1 MKKVDLHIHSKYSEH
16 PSEWFLQRLGAAES
30 YTEPEFIFKTA
41 KERGMDFVTI
51 TDHNRIEGVML
62 LKEKY
67 PDEVVVGME
76 ATAYFP
82 EDGCK
87 IHILLFGI
95 DEKKYQE
102 VQKVR
107 NDIYEMRD
115 WIKTN
120 KIAYSVAHPTY
131 SVNEKLKLEHLEKL
145 ILLFDV
151 FEGRNGGRDV
161 LHNDVWVDVLKNLSS
176 LHIEQLYNKYK
187 IEPFSDNAWI
197 KGFTGGSDDHA
208 GIFIGKTYTIVDAQ
222 NIDDLLYKIRNKE
235 TSFEGRH
242 NDFKSLAFTVYKVAY
257 DFSKEKSKDM
267 SNPLMA
273 SIIENLFNKKSFSF
287 FDKIQ
292 LNISIIKRKR
302 KNNISN
308 LIMRL
313 AENLKKN
320 SKKDID
326 EKLEIFYSDISNISD
341 EFIKV
346 IFESFEKDIKTLDLA
361 NFLKNMSYFLSG
373 VFLSVPFFSAF
384 KHLNQ
389 DRELLNNFIA
399 KFQDISLKEKNILW
413 FTDTINDLNGVSVT
427 LKKIASKAYEMG
439 KNLRIVSSFDETKDQ
454 NLPSNVINLPSIYQF
469 RLPYYEQYILRIPS
483 VLKSLKELQRYNPD
497 EIYISTPGP
506 LGLVGLLMSKVFCV
520 KSVGVFHTDFTEQA
534 KKIVDDESLVNLVDA
549 YVKWFY
555 SCVDR
560 VEVPSVEYMRILEER
575 GYDKNKLKIFKRG
588 IDLNLFY
595 PRLDEAKN
603 LIRRIFNLNGNT
615 ILLYVGRISKDKN
628 LDFLIQ
634 VYKEIIMKRNHLN
647 LLIVGDGPYK
657 DELKAKIKNIDSII
671 FIGKIEQN
679 FLPYIYSGS
688 DLFVFPSIT
697 DTFGMVVLEA
707 QACGL
712 PAVVSD
718 KGGSKNIIL
727 DGKTGFVA
735 KADDLNDWIEKIKI
749 LLDNHS
755 LYLKFK
761 EEARKNIEK
770 NYSLNTLLKEMFKY

>member
-208 GIFIGKTYTIVDAQ
+208 GIFIGKTYTIVDAK

-439 KNLRIVSSFDETKDQ
+439 KSLRIVSSFDETKDP
-454 NLPSNVINLPSIYQF
+454 NLPPNIINLPSIYQF

-534 KKIVDDESLVNLVDA
+534 KKIVGDESLVNLVDA

-603 LIRRIFNLNGNT
+603 LIRKIFNLNGNT

-688 DLFVFPSIT
+688 DLFVFPSTT

-718 KGGSKNIIL
+718 KGGPKNIIL

-770 NYSLNTLLKEMFKY
+770 NYSLNTVLKEMFKY